1 MQLLRAAFSSGSC
14 HIANRLDQ
22 GPPASRP
29 FVWGWRDAGENL
41 VGDKNFNPMGDC
53 IGYHCDASGT
63 APAEVWLLQDNAFKI
78 AAQFARNQGDSLL
91 LSAASLWR
99 RMEERGLIV
108 ETEPDAK
115 RSKRRTTMRKMV
127 AGRLIRVMILSSQD
141 KKYRALYIFLWSM
154 WANSS

>member
-1 MQLLRAAFSSGSC
+1 
-14 HIANRLDQ
+14 
-22 GPPASRP
+22 
-29 FVWGWRDAGENL
+29 
-41 VGDKNFNPMGDC
+41 
-53 IGYHCDASGT
+53 
-63 APAEVWLLQDNAFKI
+63 LLQANAFKI

-127 AGRLIRVMILSSQD
+127 AGRSVRVMILSADFVESG
-141 KKYRALYIFLWSM
+141 
-154 WANSS
+154 